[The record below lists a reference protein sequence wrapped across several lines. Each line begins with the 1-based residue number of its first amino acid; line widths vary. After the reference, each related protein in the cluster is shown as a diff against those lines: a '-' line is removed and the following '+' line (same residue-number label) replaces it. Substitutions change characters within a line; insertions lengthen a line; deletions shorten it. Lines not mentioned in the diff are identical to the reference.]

1 MEPVKEIPVS
11 KILIPKTY
19 NKLKKDGAMDKL
31 DPKELMESIK
41 LNGLLQPICVNEVD
55 GKYILLYG
63 KNRLN
68 AYKNMRF
75 KTIPSIVK
83 QGIRDEVQAAILQL
97 SENLLRNKPTLLD
110 YGRYFIMLEND
121 YKLNREQTAQ
131 RTGKSLAFIVQ
142 CINVYKSFPKKDHK
156 KIKTV
161 SPVVLTKLASGVKNS
176 YIKPAQAKEI
186 ADTVKTGLVKAK
198 DVNNIINNFRK
209 ENNLEIAVKQNQSI
223 LHVTVT
229 IDINKKDMVNK
240 FGTTTKMAT
249 YVKNLFY
256 SESGIEDPNYRA

>member
-1 MEPVKEIPVS
+1 MI
-11 KILIPKTY
+11 
-19 NKLKKDGAMDKL
+19 KLKK
-31 DPKELMESIK
+31 
-41 LNGLLQPICVNEVD
+41 
-55 GKYILLYG
+55 
-63 KNRLN
+63 
-68 AYKNMRF
+68 
-75 KTIPSIVK
+75 KTIPALVKPKLDEIDAIV
-83 QGIRDEVQAAILQL
+83 LQL

-110 YGRYFIMLEND
+110 FGRFFIMLEND
-121 YKLNREQTAQ
+121 YKLTREQTAQ
-131 RTGKSLAFIVQ
+131 RTGKSLGFIVQ
-142 CINVYKSFPKKDHK
+142 CINVYKSFPRKDHK

-240 FGTTTKMAT
+240 FGTVAKMAT

-256 SESGIEDPNYRA
+256 SESGIEDPNYKA